1 MKKLLSLILLV
12 FAFYTA
18 DAQKLPNVKVQDHDN
33 KTFSTSS
40 LVDGKTPFIISFWDT
55 SCAPCIKEIDT
66 FSECYVDW
74 YDEVPVRIIIVSI
87 DDSRSAARARALV
100 DGRGWSDFTALYDIN
115 QDLKRAMN
123 VVLTPQVFVFDKDG
137 NQVYTHTGFTPG
149 SEEDLFDK
157 VREL

>member
-12 FAFYTA
+12 FTIYTA
-18 DAQKLPNVKVQDHDN
+18 GAQKLPSVKVQDHDN
-33 KTFSTSS
+33 KTFNTSS
-40 LVDGKTPFIISFWDT
+40 LVDGKTPFIISFWDA

-66 FSECYVDW
+66 FAECYVDW

-123 VVLTPQVFVFDKDG
+123 VVLTPQVFVYDKDG